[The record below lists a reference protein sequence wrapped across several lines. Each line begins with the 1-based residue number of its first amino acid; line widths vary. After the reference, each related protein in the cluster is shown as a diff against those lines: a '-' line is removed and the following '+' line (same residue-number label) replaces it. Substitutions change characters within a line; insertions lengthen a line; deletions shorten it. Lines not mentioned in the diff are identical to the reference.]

1 MAESS
6 AREWCSGSA
15 LFVFNG
21 VDLLCGVVLTVY
33 SLFLG
38 GLSRSLIL

>member
-1 MAESS
+1 MAES
-6 AREWCSGSA
+6 ARECCTGSA

-21 VDLLCGVVLTVY
+21 VDLLCGVVLAAY

-38 GLSRSLIL
+38 TL